1 MSDYSKPAR
10 VRVAPSPTGHM
21 HLATAR
27 TALYDYLLARKTGGK
42 FVLRVEDTDV
52 KRTVPG
58 SEQEIIDGLRWLGL
72 PYDEGP
78 DIGGPYGP
86 YRQTE
91 RRDIYIEHAHMLIES
106 GHAYPCFCTPE
117 RLEKMRQ
124 EQQRLKQPQL
134 YDGLCRRLD
143 PAEAA
148 QRVANGE
155 RHVIRFKMPHEGITV
170 AHDLLRGDIVL
181 ENKNIDDY
189 VLLKSDGLPTYHLA
203 AMVDDHLMEIT
214 HVLRGAEW
222 LSTFPLHVN
231 VVRAFGW
238 EEPVWVHLSLFL
250 KPSGKGKLS
259 KRDAA
264 EAIKDGYSVFIK
276 DMQDL
281 GFIPEGVLNW
291 IGLMGWGV
299 PEDDVLSV
307 NDMLERF
314 KLEDLTVSPAAINF
328 AKLDHF
334 NGTHIRLLSDV
345 DLAARVAPFLM
356 KAGSVVD
363 QDLLR
368 RVIPLIKVR
377 LTTLDDV
384 VDMAGFFFRD
394 DVNPNPQELVSKGL
408 TAAQSLDIAR
418 QSLAVLESAQ
428 PFTAET
434 AEPPMRELVA
444 QLGLSAGQVFGILRV
459 AVTGQKVSPPLF
471 ESMEVIGRDK
481 VLERVRAAVVELE
494 RLVREGIS
502 GVRSGMEE

>member
-1 MSDYSKPAR
+1 MTDQSKPAR

-42 FVLRVEDTDV
+42 FILRIEDTDLR
-52 KRTVPG
+52 RTVPG
-58 SEQEIIDGLRWLGL
+58 SEQEIMDGLRWLGL
-72 PYDEGP
+72 RYDEGP
-78 DIGGPYGP
+78 DVGGPLGP
-86 YRQTE
+86 YRQTD
-91 RRDIYIEHAHMLIES
+91 RRDIYTQHAAMLVES

-124 EQQRLKQPQL
+124 EQQRLKLPQL

-143 PAEAA
+143 PDEARR
-148 QRVANGE
+148 RVASGE
-155 RHVIRFKMPHEGITV
+155 RHVIRFKMPHEGTTT
-170 AHDLLRGDIVL
+170 AHDLLRGDIVV
-181 ENKNIDDY
+181 ENRNLDDY

-238 EEPVWVHLSLFL
+238 QEPAWVHLSLFL

-264 EAIKDGYSVFIK
+264 EAIKDGYSVFVK

-291 IGLMGWGV
+291 IVLMGWGV
-299 PEDDVLSV
+299 AEDDVLSIG
-307 NDMLERF
+307 DMIERF
-314 KLEDLTVSPAAINF
+314 RLEDLTVSPAAINF

-334 NGTHIRLLSDV
+334 NGTHIRLLADA
-345 DLAARVAPFLM
+345 DLAGRVKPFLERV
-356 KAGSVVD
+356 GLSVHD
-363 QDLLR
+363 ELLIK
-368 RVIPLIKVR
+368 VVPLIRVR

-394 DVNPNPQELVSKGL
+394 TVRPNSLELVPKGL
-408 TAAQSLDIAR
+408 TPAQALDVAR
-418 QSLAVLESAQ
+418 QSLHVLETVD
-428 PFTAET
+428 PLTVET
-434 AEPPMRELVA
+434 VEPPMRDLVA
-444 QLGLSAGQVFGILRV
+444 RLGLSTGQVFGILRA

-471 ESMEVIGRDK
+471 ESMEVIGKEK
-481 VLERVRAAVVELE
+481 VLERVRAAMGELE
-494 RLVREGIS
+494 GLVRAGIEGTP
-502 GVRSGMEE
+502 GHEE